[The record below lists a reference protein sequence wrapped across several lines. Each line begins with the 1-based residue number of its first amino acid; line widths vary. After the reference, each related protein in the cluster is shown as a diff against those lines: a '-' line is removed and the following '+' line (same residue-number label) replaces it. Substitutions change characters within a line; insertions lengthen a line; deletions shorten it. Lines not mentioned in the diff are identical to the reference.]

1 MIMNKT
7 FKKAVIAGILSVF
20 AVGAF
25 AAIGFMRISVGG
37 QTFNASAKTNYAI
50 IPVDSS
56 IVGAPNITYINATS
70 DTNAGAVAGIIQFYK
85 TTNATT
91 SVAASGFTNTTTVF
105 YVNST
110 NLFVS
115 GDILVIE
122 HISAT
127 NSPDVANVYEMGV
140 LGGFGARVLT
150 NVITSGGATGTYTNY
165 VYTMTNAVTGTNA
178 IAVGDNIYQ
187 MSTVQAGSIPV
198 GVATKE
204 LNGSSIYSGQV
215 SRPLLITIIG
225 GTNATINAVSASY
238 VAP

>member
-1 MIMNKT
+1 MKQNI
-7 FKKAVIAGILSVF
+7 KKIVLIGALSLLAISVW
-20 AVGAF
+20 
-25 AAIGFMRISVGG
+25 AAIGFTRISVGG
-37 QTFNASAKTNYAI
+37 QTFNGSTKTNYAI

-56 IVGAPNITYINATS
+56 VAYGTPNITYLNATS
-70 DTNAGAVAGIIQFYK
+70 DTNAGAVAGIVQFYK
-85 TTNATT
+85 TTNFTT
-91 SVAASGFTNTTTVF
+91 SVPAAGFTNTTTVF

-127 NSPDVANVYEMGV
+127 NNPDVPNTYEMGV

-165 VYTMTNAVTGTNA
+165 AYTMTNAVTGTNA

-187 MSTVQAGSIPV
+187 MSTVQAGTIPV

-204 LNGSSIYSGQV
+204 LNGSGIFSGQM
-215 SRPLLITIIG
+215 SKPLLITIIG
-225 GTNATINAVSASY
+225 GTNATINAVSANF